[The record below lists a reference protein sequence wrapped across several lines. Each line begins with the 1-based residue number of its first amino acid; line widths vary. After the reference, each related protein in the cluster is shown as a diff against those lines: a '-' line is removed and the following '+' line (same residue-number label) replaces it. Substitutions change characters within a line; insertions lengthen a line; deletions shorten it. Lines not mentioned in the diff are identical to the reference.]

1 MIVKMDI
8 PKVRFTWNIAY
19 DCNYRCSYCFFYGK
33 WEEYKKRNIYLS
45 PDKWMEYWKNIY
57 DKYGPIYIN
66 ITGGEPFIYP
76 GFIELIKKLSDISYH
91 INISS
96 NGSGEL
102 AKFVEEIDSAKVSL
116 SLSFHPEFENLEGF
130 IQKLILIRKR
140 GLDGCVNFV
149 AYPPFL
155 KDITYYKD
163 RLSYINEYLK
173 VIPFF
178 GSYEGR
184 KYPEAYT
191 CEERKSI
198 GIDDNWFK
206 KVRKKGSS
214 CLAGSK
220 TALIFP
226 DGKVSRCGQIGEA
239 MLLGNFGSEF

>member
-1 MIVKMDI
+1 MMMKMDI

-19 DCNYRCSYCFFYGK
+19 DCSYRCSYCFFDGK
-33 WEEYKKRNIYLS
+33 WEEYKKRNIYFS
-45 PDKWMEYWKNIY
+45 PDKWLEYWKNIY
-57 DKYGPIYIN
+57 DKYGPFYIN

-76 GFIELIKKLSDISYH
+76 GFIELVKKLLDISYH

-96 NGSGEL
+96 NGSGNL
-102 AKFVEEIDSAKVSL
+102 VKFVEEIDNAKVSL

-140 GLDGCVNFV
+140 GFDGCVNFV

-155 KDITYYKD
+155 KDIPYYKD
-163 RLSYINEYLK
+163 RVSYINEYLK

-178 GSYEGR
+178 GSYDGR
-184 KYPEAYT
+184 QYPEAYT
-191 CEERKSI
+191 QEERKSI

-206 KVRKKGSS
+206 KVRKNGSL

-226 DGKVSRCGQIGEA
+226 DGKASRCGQIGEA